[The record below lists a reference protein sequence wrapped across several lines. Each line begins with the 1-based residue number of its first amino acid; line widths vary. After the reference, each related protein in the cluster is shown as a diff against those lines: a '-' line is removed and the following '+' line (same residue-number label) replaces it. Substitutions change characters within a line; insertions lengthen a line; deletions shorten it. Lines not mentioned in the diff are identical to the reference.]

1 MANIKSLERSTNK
14 WERQSASST
23 PEYEAGIKSPKTDWQ
38 KAASDAE
45 ANYTAGVQAAIQRKA
60 FGKGVNKAGSA
71 KWQNQ
76 ALTKGVQRWAQG
88 ISLSKDAYTAGFGPY
103 REVIQRTNLPPRGPK
118 GSPQNIT
125 RVAVMAAAL
134 HDEKMK
140 RQASGT

>member
-38 KAASDAE
+38 KAAADAE
-45 ANYTAGVQAAIQRKA
+45 ANYTAGVQAAITRKA
-60 FGKGVNKAGSA
+60 FGKGVAKAGSA

-88 ISLSKDAYTAGFGPY
+88 ISLSKDAYATGFAPY
-103 REVIQRTNLPPRGPK
+103 REVISRTNLPARGPK
-118 GSPQNIT
+118 GSAQNIQ

-140 RQASGT
+140 RQAAGT